1 MPRAGTPVPRP
12 PREAPRPA
20 PGTDRGPRTGWSRGQ
35 PSLAAAAGT
44 AGLLLGGRDRSLAAV
59 PVRVGEPLSLDDVV
73 AVSRGGEVELP
84 DAAAGRIRAARE
96 VVEAA
101 VTSGATVYGVTTGF
115 GSLAN
120 VRIEPDRADALQH
133 GIVRSHATAVGPPLS
148 REEARA
154 MLLLRAHVLALGHS
168 GVRLDVVERMVQ
180 MLNRDLVP
188 VVPEQGSLGASGDL
202 APLANLALPLIGRG
216 ELIVDGRVVPAADA
230 LAAAGLAPL
239 ELKAKEGLALVNGTQ
254 GMLAVGILAAD
265 RALRL
270 ARTADVTAAMSVE
283 AALGSGSVFDERLL
297 ALRPHPG
304 VVASAANVRRLLA
317 GSAIVESHRESPHLV
332 QDAYSLRCAPH
343 VNGATR
349 EVLRFVRGVLEVESN
364 AVSDNPI
371 VLPEDAEVLS
381 GGNFHGQP
389 VAVALDALA
398 TAVVPLA
405 SIAERRLYRLLDP
418 ARNNGLPAFLV
429 GESGLNSGF
438 MLAQY
443 TAASLVSECKTLAHP
458 ASVDSIGSSA
468 GQEDHVSMGMTAARH
483 ARDIVAN
490 AEVVVALEALIAAQG
505 LDLRA
510 PLGPAPGT
518 GAARDAVRGRVAF
531 LDADRELGPD
541 IAAATE
547 LVRSGALLGAAEGA
561 VGALD

>member
-1 MPRAGTPVPRP
+1 M
-12 PREAPRPA
+12 
-20 PGTDRGPRTGWSRGQ
+20 
-35 PSLAAAAGT
+35 
-44 AGLLLGGRDRSLAAV
+44 
-59 PVRVGEPLSLDDVV
+59 PVRVGEPLSLEDVV
-73 AVSRGGEVELP
+73 SVSRGADVELQTP
-84 DAAAGRIRAARE
+84 AARRIHAARE

-101 VTSGATVYGVTTGF
+101 VAAGTTVYGVTTGF

-120 VRIEPDRADALQH
+120 VLIEPEQADALQR
-133 GIVRSHATAVGPPLS
+133 GIVRSHATAVGRPLS

-168 GVRLDVVERMVQ
+168 GVRLEIVERMVE

-202 APLANLALPLIGRG
+202 APLANLALPLIGLG
-216 ELIVDGRVVPAADA
+216 ELLVDGGAVPAAEA
-230 LAAAGLAPL
+230 LANAGLAPL

-270 ARTADVTAAMSVE
+270 ARTADLTAAMSVE
-283 AALGSGSVFDERLL
+283 AALGSDRVFDERLL

-304 VVASAANVRRLLA
+304 VVASASNVRRLLE
-317 GSAIVESHRESPHLV
+317 GSGIVASHRDSSHLV

-349 EVLRFVRGVLEVESN
+349 ETLRYVRGVLEVEAN

-371 VLPEDAEVLS
+371 VLPESGEVLP

-389 VAVALDALA
+389 VAAALDALA
-398 TAVVPLA
+398 AALVPLA

-418 ARNNGLPAFLV
+418 ARNNELPAFLV

-438 MLAQY
+438 MLVQY

-490 AEVVVALEALIAAQG
+490 AEVVVALEAMVSAQA

-510 PLGPAPGT
+510 PLEPAAGT
-518 GAARDAVRGRVAF
+518 RAARDAVRGRVAF
-531 LDADRELGPD
+531 LEADRELGSD
-541 IAAATE
+541 IAAVTD
-547 LVRSGALLGAAEGA
+547 LIRSGALLEAAEGA
-561 VGALD
+561 VGELD